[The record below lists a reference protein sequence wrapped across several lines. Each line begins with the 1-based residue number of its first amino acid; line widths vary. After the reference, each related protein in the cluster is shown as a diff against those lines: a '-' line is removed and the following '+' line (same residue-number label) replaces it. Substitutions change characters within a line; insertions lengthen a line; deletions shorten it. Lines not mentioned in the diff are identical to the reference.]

1 MKGLSLLDEVL
12 LVLLLL
18 LRVLYATIDKGPTC
32 CRVNEGS
39 SNVFLA
45 DREQL
50 SVCTGHSRRLPWCQ
64 TLATSAHDLCTAAQ
78 TDRLA
83 VDNDGA

>member
-50 SVCTGHSRRLPWCQ
+50 SVCTGPADSTCSRLPRFRQC
-64 TLATSAHDLCTAAQ
+64 
-78 TDRLA
+78 R
-83 VDNDGA
+83 GG